1 MNTTNEKTIVDV
13 KVVENDRCISRLD
26 AYLKMMA
33 EEREVRHQEYLDKKY
48 KWDFPDDMMS
58 QYELMCLKIEIKAYE
73 KEHFQTLA
81 TNK

>member
-1 MNTTNEKTIVDV
+1 MNSTNEKKIVV

-26 AYLKMMA
+26 AYLQMMA

-58 QYELMCLKIEIKAYE
+58 QYELLCLEVEIKAYE
-73 KEHFQTLA
+73 KEHFNT
-81 TNK
+81 

>member
-73 KEHFQTLA
+73 KEHFQT